1 MLVLKHISSYF
12 SSSGSFIFQLLAV
25 LELKPLL
32 RLCSIAAQHWSNHE
46 CISVS
51 RLTPTSFKKGWAPS
65 PVWKTVF
72 LPTFKVFTALS
83 SLRKIHL
90 LFFFLQAK
98 FFPIFLSLAKK
109 KRWTW
114 LKTHQP
120 MPPCSRCIPRCSFS
134 HHRDNSRLQHNKV
147 HRMIWEVPE
156 FGRCV
161 CNLHF
166 HSAEAT
172 RPRGGYGPT
181 LVHGYLESYWGLT
194 ASRTQACSRK
204 AKTKHLRGELAPIM
218 GVIWGLWGKLCTV
231 TIFKTWLSLCSQWF
245 VTPDVVFA
253 TSCQKCPRSTIHC
266 DSNSSLL
273 QAE

>member
-1 MLVLKHISSYF
+1 MFNSSTALVQSRVYF
-12 SSSGSFIFQLLAV
+12 SLKTHQLLLRRAERPH
-25 LELKPLL
+25 LSEKQFFCQHLKSL
-32 RLCSIAAQHWSNHE
+32 
-46 CISVS
+46 
-51 RLTPTSFKKGWAPS
+51 
-65 PVWKTVF
+65 
-72 LPTFKVFTALS
+72 FTALS

-98 FFPIFLSLAKK
+98 FFPIFLSLAMKK
-109 KRWTW
+109 MWIW

-120 MPPCSRCIPRCSFS
+120 MLPCSRCIPRCSFS

-161 CNLHF
+161 CNLRF

-273 QAE
+273 QAEKKGK